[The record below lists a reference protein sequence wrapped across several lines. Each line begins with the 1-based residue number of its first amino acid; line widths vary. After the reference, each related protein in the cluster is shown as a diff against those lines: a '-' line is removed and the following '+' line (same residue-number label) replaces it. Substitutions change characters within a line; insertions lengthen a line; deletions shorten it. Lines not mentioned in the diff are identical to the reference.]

1 LRGVPQAARRSAG
14 PLSILPPAGFLA
26 ALIAVATVSALPA
39 GEWPPRPWSF
49 LGLVPFGLGLA
60 LAMAAERQFVRA
72 RTPVRPFTQP
82 VALVSGGMFR
92 LSRNPMYLGLVL
104 VLVGAA
110 LFLSSPLALLVAPAY
125 GWWVQRRFIA
135 REERLL
141 EERFGDAYRAYCL
154 RVRRW
159 V

>member
-1 LRGVPQAARRSAG
+1 MAAA
-14 PLSILPPAGFLA
+14 A
-26 ALIAVATVSALPA
+26 ALP
-39 GEWPPRPWSF
+39 GEWPAQPWNF
-49 LGLVPFGLGLA
+49 IGLAPLGLGLA

-72 RTPVRPFTQP
+72 GTPVRPFTQS
-82 VALVSGGMFR
+82 VVLVSDGLFR
-92 LSRNPMYLGLVL
+92 RSRNPMYLGLIL
-104 VLVGAA
+104 ALVGAA
-110 LFLSSPLALLVAPAY
+110 LLLSSPLALLAAPAY

-141 EERFGDAYRAYCL
+141 EERFGDAYRAYCR

>member
-1 LRGVPQAARRSAG
+1 V
-14 PLSILPPAGFLA
+14 ILPPAGFLA
-26 ALIAVATVSALPA
+26 ALAAVAAVSALPA
-39 GEWPPRPWSF
+39 GEWPPRPWNL
-49 LGLVPFGLGLA
+49 LGLVPLGLGLA

-72 RTPVRPFTQP
+72 GTPVRPFTQP
-82 VALVSGGMFR
+82 AALVTGGMFR

-104 VLVGAA
+104 ALAGAA
-110 LFLSSPLALLVAPAY
+110 LSLASPLALLAAPVY
-125 GWWVQRRFIA
+125 GRWVQRRFIE

-141 EERFGDAYRAYCL
+141 EERFGNAYRAYCL

>member
-1 LRGVPQAARRSAG
+1 VEAGTDVRHPARPRAS
-14 PLSILPPAGFLA
+14 PLVGFLP
-26 ALIAVATVSALPA
+26 ALIAVAAVSALPA

-49 LGLVPFGLGLA
+49 LGLVPLGLGLA
-60 LAMAAERQFVRA
+60 LAAERQFVRA
-72 RTPVRPFTQP
+72 GTPVRPFTEP
-82 VALVSGGMFR
+82 VALVSDGMFR
-92 LSRNPMYLGLVL
+92 LSRNPMYLGLIL
-104 VLVGAA
+104 VLAGAA
-110 LFLSSPLALLVAPAY
+110 LLLSSPLVLLVAPAY

-141 EERFGDAYRAYCL
+141 EDRFGDAYRAYCL

>member
-1 LRGVPQAARRSAG
+1 M
-14 PLSILPPAGFLA
+14 GFLA
-26 ALIAVATVSALPA
+26 ALATVAAASALPT

-49 LGLVPFGLGLA
+49 LGLVPLGLGLA
-60 LAMAAERQFVRA
+60 LAAERQFVRA
-72 RTPVRPFTQP
+72 GTPVRPFTEP
-82 VALVSGGMFR
+82 VALVSDGMFR
-92 LSRNPMYLGLVL
+92 LSRNPMYLGLIL
-104 VLVGAA
+104 VLTGAA
-110 LFLSSPLALLVAPAY
+110 LLLSSPLALLAAPAY

>member
-1 LRGVPQAARRSAG
+1 VEPGAEAKHCRRLHIS
-14 PLSILPPAGFLA
+14 PLAWFLA
-26 ALIAVATVSALPA
+26 ALIAVAAVSALPS
-39 GEWPPRPWSF
+39 GDWPPAPWNF
-49 LGLVPFGLGLA
+49 LGLVPLSAGLA

-82 VALVSGGMFR
+82 TALVADGMFR
-92 LSRNPMYLGLVL
+92 LSRNPMYLGLTAVL
-104 VLVGAA
+104 AGAA
-110 LFLSSPLALLVAPAY
+110 LLLSSPLALTAAPAY

-141 EERFGDAYRAYCL
+141 QDRFGDAYRAYCS

-159 V
+159 L

>member
-1 LRGVPQAARRSAG
+1 M
-14 PLSILPPAGFLA
+14 SILPPAGFLA
-26 ALIAVATVSALPA
+26 ALGAVAAVAALLP
-39 GEWPPRPWSF
+39 GEWPARPWNF
-49 LGLVPFGLGLA
+49 LGLVPLGLGLA
-60 LAMAAERQFVRA
+60 LAMAAERQFVGA
-72 RTPVRPFTQP
+72 RTPVRPFMEP
-82 VALVSGGMFR
+82 VALVSDGLFR
-92 LSRNPMYLGLVL
+92 WSRNPMYLGLIL
-104 VLVGAA
+104 ALVGAA
-110 LFLSSPLALLVAPAY
+110 LLLSNPLALLAAPAY

>member
-1 LRGVPQAARRSAG
+1 MNV
-14 PLSILPPAGFLA
+14 LPPAGFLA
-26 ALIAVATVSALPA
+26 ALIAAAAVSALPL
-39 GEWPPRPWSF
+39 GEWPQTPWSF
-49 LGLVPFGLGLA
+49 LGLVPLSVGLA

-72 RTPVRPFTQP
+72 RTPVRPFTGP
-82 VALVSGGMFR
+82 TALVTDGLFR

-104 VLVGAA
+104 VLAGAA
-110 LFLSSPLALLVAPAY
+110 LVLSSPFALLAAPAY
-125 GWWVQRRFIA
+125 GWWVQRRFIE

-141 EERFGDAYRAYCL
+141 EERFGDAYRAYCF

>member
-1 LRGVPQAARRSAG
+1 V
-14 PLSILPPAGFLA
+14 GFLP
-26 ALIAVATVSALPA
+26 ALIAVAAVSALPA

-49 LGLVPFGLGLA
+49 LGLVPLGLGLA
-60 LAMAAERQFVRA
+60 LALAAERQFVRA
-72 RTPVRPFTQP
+72 GTPVR
-82 VALVSGGMFR
+82 
-92 LSRNPMYLGLVL
+92 VL
-104 VLVGAA
+104 AGAA
-110 LFLSSPLALLVAPAY
+110 LLLSSPLALLVAPAY

-141 EERFGDAYRAYCL
+141 EDRFGDAYRAYCL

>member
-1 LRGVPQAARRSAG
+1 
-14 PLSILPPAGFLA
+14 LPPAGFLA
-26 ALIAVATVSALPA
+26 ALVAVAAAAALPG
-39 GEWPPRPWSF
+39 GEWPARPWNF
-49 LGLVPFGLGLA
+49 LGLAPLGLGLA

-82 VALVSGGMFR
+82 VALVSDGLFR
-92 LSRNPMYLGLVL
+92 CSRNPMYLGLVL
-104 VLVGAA
+104 ALVGAA
-110 LFLSSPLALLVAPAY
+110 LLLSSPLALLAAPAY
-125 GWWVQRRFIA
+125 GWWVQWRFIA

-141 EERFGDAYRAYCL
+141 EERFGDAYRAYCR